1 MNLEDLLLWEEG
13 QELRWEYDGFAPVA
27 MTGGTLEHAAIQGN
41 LIATLA
47 TRLRGGPCRVLTS
60 DLKLRVD
67 GSIRYPD
74 ASVTCSRHQRGTT
87 VIDDPVVVFEILSP
101 GTALTDRV
109 VKNQECCATPSIQ
122 RYVMIEQDK
131 VAATV
136 FERAGDDWIG
146 HLLTQEATLAMP
158 EIGVAF
164 PLAELYE
171 GVELP
176 E

>member
-1 MNLEDLLLWEEG
+1 MSLEDFLLWEEG
-13 QELRWEYDGFAPVA
+13 QEHRWEFDGFAPVA
-27 MTGGTLEHAAIQGN
+27 MTGGTLEHAAIQRN
-41 LIATLA
+41 LIVALA

-60 DLKLRVD
+60 DLKLRVA

-74 ASVTCSRHQRGTT
+74 ASVTCSRHPRGTT
-87 VIDDPVVVFEILSP
+87 AIDDPVVVFEILSP
-101 GTALTDRV
+101 STALTDRV
-109 VKNQECCATPSIQ
+109 VKNQEYRATPSVQ

-158 EIGVAF
+158 EIGVSV

-176 E
+176 D